1 VTDNQGQAQPTALE
15 RLGAFAERDQW
26 TAKGWCRIERSL
38 DLIGTRS
45 AMLVIRELFYGTT
58 RFDELTR
65 RTGLSE
71 AVVAGRLKQL
81 HADGIV
87 DRRPYQE
94 AGQRTRD
101 EYVLTTRGREL
112 FPILVALTQWGET
125 LRDDHRTGVEL
136 VHRGCAAPLTA
147 HVGCAKGHEVPVD
160 QAAVQLK
167 QEPHLK
173 KRRTQMPET
182 ATGDHEP
189 TA

>member
-1 VTDNQGQAQPTALE
+1 MCDVDHDDETDDETTVLA
-15 RLGAFAERDQW
+15 RLGAFSDRDGW

-45 AMLVIRELFYGTT
+45 AMLVVRELFYGGT
-58 RFDELTR
+58 RFDELAR

-81 HADGIV
+81 AADGIV

-101 EYVLTTRGREL
+101 EYFLTERGRAL
-112 FPILVALTQWGET
+112 FPVVVALVDWGET
-125 LRDDHRTGVEL
+125 LGDDHRTGVSL
-136 VHRGCAAPLTA
+136 VHRDCGAALSA
-147 HVGCAKGHEVPVD
+147 RVVCDAGHEVPVG

-167 QEPHLK
+167 DEPYAQGLRSRARA
-173 KRRTQMPET
+173 KR
-182 ATGDHEP
+182 
-189 TA
+189 